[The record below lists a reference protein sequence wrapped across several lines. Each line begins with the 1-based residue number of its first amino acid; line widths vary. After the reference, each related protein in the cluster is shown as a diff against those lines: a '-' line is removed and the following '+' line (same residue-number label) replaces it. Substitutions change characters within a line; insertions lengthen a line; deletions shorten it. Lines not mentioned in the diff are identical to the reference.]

1 MFFINI
7 KIFLLMKTNMG
18 IKTLLKCIHICST
31 FNCDLV
37 SQHDLCLPTLSPDEA
52 IKFIFSDIAVA

>member
-1 MFFINI
+1 
-7 KIFLLMKTNMG
+7 MKTNMG

-52 IKFIFSDIAVA
+52 IKFIFFDIAVA